1 MKNFIIN
8 FNIDSSTV
16 VGCYWP
22 INSELDTRPLIC
34 SLNEK
39 NIGIALP
46 IIRQNK
52 MSFKSWKPQEK
63 LYFSKYKFFS
73 PSTQAKDLS
82 PDIIITPA
90 LAVDNQGYRIG
101 YGKGFYDKFF
111 GENKSKVYV
120 GYIYANKVL
129 RLYLLTNMT

>member
-1 MKNFIIN
+1 
-8 FNIDSSTV
+8 
-16 VGCYWP
+16 
-22 INSELDTRPLIC
+22 
-34 SLNEK
+34 
-39 NIGIALP
+39 
-46 IIRQNK
+46 

-120 GYIYANKVL
+120 GYIYAKQSFKALPFDKHDLKLDTVVTDTFVKKINNNLK
-129 RLYLLTNMT
+129 